1 MDYEEPPREDL
12 NCVEWTLIALAF
24 CSFIGGL
31 AAFVGGV
38 ISFVQSLI

>member
-12 NCVEWTLIALAF
+12 NSFEWTLIALVC

-31 AAFVGGV
+31 AAFVTM
-38 ISFVQSLI
+38 IYHMLT